1 MSGLHSHAR
10 SSRTHRAHYS
20 FRHLPG
26 ACPQPAPYRATG
38 NISMRVLVRVHLQTP
53 SSTRS
58 HDRPTDGGQ
67 PRDAKRLT
75 EMDKDRTGSGQGLLN
90 EASLARTALSCAVV
104 AGTSIDRSKFEY
116 RAPCPRTRSL
126 DAHAKLVSRCQHQAS
141 TSNSDG
147 VDCVASHPLW
157 CLEQILAACSAWTL
171 DARRST
177 LSTPQRLIPLTHS
190 HSRIR
195 V

>member
-1 MSGLHSHAR
+1 
-10 SSRTHRAHYS
+10 
-20 FRHLPG
+20 
-26 ACPQPAPYRATG
+26 
-38 NISMRVLVRVHLQTP
+38 MRVLVRVRVRLQTP

-75 EMDKDRTGSGQGLLN
+75 EMDKDRTGHVPVMDCSMKLHLH
-90 EASLARTALSCAVV
+90 ARRSLSCAPV
-104 AGTSIDRSKFEY
+104 AGTSCACSKFEH

-126 DAHAKLVSRCQHQAS
+126 DAHAKLASRCQHQAS

-147 VDCVASHPLW
+147 VDCVALHPSW
-157 CLEQILAACSAWTL
+157 CLEQILAAFPASTL
-171 DARRST
+171 DARHST